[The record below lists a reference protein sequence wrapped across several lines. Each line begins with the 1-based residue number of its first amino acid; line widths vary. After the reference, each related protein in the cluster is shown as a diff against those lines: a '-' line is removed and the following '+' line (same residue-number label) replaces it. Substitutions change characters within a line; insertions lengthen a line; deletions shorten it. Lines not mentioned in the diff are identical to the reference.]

1 MKQNYN
7 ANNIK
12 VLEGLEPVRKR
23 PGMYIGST
31 DTRGLHHLVWELL
44 DNAIDEVM
52 AGYAN
57 KIIVTLHANNFLSV
71 EDNGRGIPVDINKT
85 TKLSAVETVF
95 TVLHAGGKFDDDAYK
110 TAGGLHGVGSSVV
123 NALSDVLICQVYRD
137 KKIHEAKFMTGG
149 KIVQS
154 LKIVGE
160 TQKQG
165 TKVLFHPD
173 PLIFKDLKFN
183 VATIKERLLESSF
196 LFEGLDIE
204 FIDEI
209 NKTKQKFIS
218 NNGIS
223 DFVQYLTKNKVAT
236 SPVIYFNDKTQNIPV
251 NVAFQYTDEI
261 NDMIISFANSVKTI
275 EGGSHVNG
283 FKSGLVSAINNYAQK
298 WKLLKEK
305 EKNLDSDDIIEGIVA
320 IISVQVPEN
329 IITYEGQTKNKLF
342 TPSAYEI
349 TKKVVDDA
357 VSKWLD
363 QNKTASFNLIKQI
376 IAARNAR
383 IAAKKTRESL
393 RKTKGKQAE
402 KILSSKL
409 TPAQSKTPELNE
421 LFLVEGDSAG
431 GSAKLGRNKKFQAIL
446 PLKGKVINVEKA
458 KLSDVLKNEEIG
470 TIITCLGT
478 GIDKNFNLDRLKYHK
493 VIIMTDADVDDSH
506 IQALLLTMFYRF
518 MRPLIEHGH
527 IYLAQPPLYKIWK
540 KSNPK
545 EFKYAWDENE
555 LTDLKAEYKNY
566 EVQRYKG
573 LGEMNPEQLW
583 ETTMDPETR
592 KLMKISIT
600 DLIAADLQVDTL
612 MGEDST
618 ARKKWIDENVNFEY
632 DE

>member
-409 TPAQSKTPELNE
+409 TPAQSKIPELNE

-493 VIIMTDADVDDSH
+493 VIIMTDADVDGSH

-518 MRPLIEHGH
+518 MRPLIEYGH

>member
-183 VATIKERLLESSF
+183 VVTIKERLLESSF

-493 VIIMTDADVDDSH
+493 VIIMTDADVDGSH

>member
-154 LKIVGE
+154 LKIVGD

-409 TPAQSKTPELNE
+409 TPAQSKIPELNE

-493 VIIMTDADVDDSH
+493 VIIMTDADVDGSH

-518 MRPLIEHGH
+518 MRPLIEHCH

-555 LTDLKAEYKNY
+555 LADLKEEYKNY

>member
-183 VATIKERLLESSF
+183 VAIIKERLLESSF

-493 VIIMTDADVDDSH
+493 VIIMTDADVDGSH

-555 LTDLKAEYKNY
+555 LADLKEEYKNY

>member
-223 DFVQYLTKNKVAT
+223 DFVQYLTKNKVTT
-236 SPVIYFNDKTQNIPV
+236 SPVIYFNDKMQNIPV

-409 TPAQSKTPELNE
+409 TPAQSKIPELNE

-493 VIIMTDADVDDSH
+493 VIIMTDADVDGSH

>member
-251 NVAFQYTDEI
+251 NIAFQYTDKI

-493 VIIMTDADVDDSH
+493 VIIMTDADVDGSH

-555 LTDLKAEYKNY
+555 LADLKEEYKNY

-618 ARKKWIDENVNFEY
+618 VRKKWIDENVNFEY

>member
-1 MKQNYN
+1 
-7 ANNIK
+7 
-12 VLEGLEPVRKR
+12 
-23 PGMYIGST
+23 
-31 DTRGLHHLVWELL
+31 
-44 DNAIDEVM
+44 
-52 AGYAN
+52 
-57 KIIVTLHANNFLSV
+57 
-71 EDNGRGIPVDINKT
+71 
-85 TKLSAVETVF
+85 
-95 TVLHAGGKFDDDAYK
+95 
-110 TAGGLHGVGSSVV
+110 
-123 NALSDVLICQVYRD
+123 
-137 KKIHEAKFMTGG
+137 MTGG

-305 EKNLDSDDIIEGIVA
+305 EKNLDSDGIIEGIVA

-493 VIIMTDADVDDSH
+493 VIIMTDADVDGSH

-555 LTDLKAEYKNY
+555 LADLKAEYKNY

>member
-1 MKQNYN
+1 MKQNYD
-7 ANNIK
+7 ASNIK

-44 DNAIDEVM
+44 DNSIDEVM
-52 AGYAN
+52 AGYAT
-57 KIIVTLHANNFLSV
+57 KITVILHNNNFISV
-71 EDNGRGIPVDINKT
+71 EDNGRGIPIDINKT
-85 TKLSAVETVF
+85 SKLSAVETVF
-95 TVLHAGGKFDDDAYK
+95 TVLHAGGKFDNEAYK

-123 NALSDVLICQVYRD
+123 NALSDILICQVYRNN
-137 KKIHEAKFMTGG
+137 KIYEAKFAQGG
-149 KIVQS
+149 KIIKS
-154 LKIVGE
+154 LSEIGPTDKN
-160 TQKQG
+160 G

-183 VATIKERLLESSF
+183 ASVIKERLLESSF
-196 LFEGLDIE
+196 LFDGLCIE
-204 FIDEI
+204 FIDETT
-209 NKTKQKFIS
+209 KTKQKFLS
-218 NNGIS
+218 NNGLT
-223 DFVQYLTKNKVAT
+223 DFVSYINKNKTTT
-236 SPVIYFNDKTQNIPV
+236 SPLISFSDKSQTIPV
-251 NVAFQYTDEI
+251 SVAFQYTDDTNE
-261 NDMIISFANSVKTI
+261 MIISFANSVKTI

-283 FKSGLVSAINNYAQK
+283 FKTGLVSAINNYAQK

-305 EKNLDSDDIIEGIVA
+305 DKSLDGEDVREGIVA

-342 TPSAYEI
+342 TPDAYEI

-363 QNKTASFNLIKQI
+363 QNKNASFNLIKQI
-376 IAARNAR
+376 IAARDAR
-383 IAAKKTRESL
+383 LAAKKTRDSL

-409 TPAQSKTPELNE
+409 TPSQSKTPELNE

-478 GIDKNFNLDRLKYHK
+478 GIDKNFSLDKLKYYK
-493 VIIMTDADVDDSH
+493 IIIMTDADVDGSH

-540 KSNPK
+540 KSNVK
-545 EFKYAWDENE
+545 DFKYAWNQQE
-555 LTDLKAEYKNY
+555 LNDLKDEYKSY

-573 LGEMNPEQLW
+573 LGEMNPDQLW

-592 KLMKISIT
+592 KLIKIRIEDLVAT
-600 DLIAADLQVDTL
+600 DLKVDTL
-612 MGEDST
+612 MGEDAS

>member
-409 TPAQSKTPELNE
+409 TPAQSKIPELNE

-493 VIIMTDADVDDSH
+493 VIIMTDADVDGSH

-555 LTDLKAEYKNY
+555 LADLKEEYKNY

>member
-409 TPAQSKTPELNE
+409 TPAQSKIPELNE

-431 GSAKLGRNKKFQAIL
+431 GLAKLGRNKKFQAIL

-493 VIIMTDADVDDSH
+493 VIIMTDADVDGSH

-555 LTDLKAEYKNY
+555 LADLKAEYKNY

>member
-154 LKIVGE
+154 LKIVGD

-409 TPAQSKTPELNE
+409 TPAQSKIPELNE

-493 VIIMTDADVDDSH
+493 VIIMTDADVDGSH

>member
-409 TPAQSKTPELNE
+409 TPAQSKIPELNE

-493 VIIMTDADVDDSH
+493 VIIMTDADVDGSH

-555 LTDLKAEYKNY
+555 LADLKAEYKNY

>member
-95 TVLHAGGKFDDDAYK
+95 TVLHAGGKFDDGAYK

-154 LKIVGE
+154 LKIVGD

-173 PLIFKDLKFN
+173 PLIFKELKFN
-183 VATIKERLLESSF
+183 ATTIKERLLESSF
-196 LFEGLDIE
+196 LFEGLEIE

-223 DFVQYLTKNKVAT
+223 DFVQYLTKNKVTT
-236 SPVIYFNDKTQNIPV
+236 SPVIYFSDKTQNIPV
-251 NVAFQYTDEI
+251 NIAFQYTDEI

-363 QNKTASFNLIKQI
+363 QNKTTSFNLIKQI

-393 RKTKGKQAE
+393 RKTRGKQAE

-446 PLKGKVINVEKA
+446 PLKGKVVNVEKA

-478 GIDKNFNLDRLKYHK
+478 GIDKNFSLDRLKYHK
-493 VIIMTDADVDDSH
+493 VIIMTDADVDGSH

-555 LTDLKAEYKNY
+555 LANLKADYKNY

-583 ETTMDPETR
+583 ETTMDPEKR

-612 MGEDST
+612 MGEDPT

>member
-154 LKIVGE
+154 LKIVGD

-305 EKNLDSDDIIEGIVA
+305 EKNLDSDDIIEGIIA

-493 VIIMTDADVDDSH
+493 VIIMTDADVDGSH

-555 LTDLKAEYKNY
+555 LADLKEEYKNY

-592 KLMKISIT
+592 KLMKISII

>member
-154 LKIVGE
+154 LKIVGD

-409 TPAQSKTPELNE
+409 TPAQSKIPELNE

-493 VIIMTDADVDDSH
+493 VIIMTDADVDGSH

-555 LTDLKAEYKNY
+555 LADLKEEYKNY

>member
-493 VIIMTDADVDDSH
+493 VIIMTDADVDGSH

-527 IYLAQPPLYKIWK
+527 IYLARPPLYKIWK

-555 LTDLKAEYKNY
+555 LADLKAEYKNY

>member
-154 LKIVGE
+154 LKIVGD

-493 VIIMTDADVDDSH
+493 VIIMTDADVDGSH

-555 LTDLKAEYKNY
+555 LADLKEEYKNY

>member
-236 SPVIYFNDKTQNIPV
+236 SPVIYFNDKMQNIPV

-493 VIIMTDADVDDSH
+493 VIIMTDADVDGSH

-518 MRPLIEHGH
+518 MRPLIEHGN

-555 LTDLKAEYKNY
+555 LADLKEEYKNY

>member
-183 VATIKERLLESSF
+183 VTTIKERLLESSF
-196 LFEGLDIE
+196 LFKGLDIE

-223 DFVQYLTKNKVAT
+223 DFVQYLTKNKVTT

-493 VIIMTDADVDDSH
+493 VIIMTDADVDGSH

-555 LTDLKAEYKNY
+555 LADLKAEYKNY

>member
-493 VIIMTDADVDDSH
+493 VIIMTDADVDGSH

-555 LTDLKAEYKNY
+555 LTDLKEEYKNY

>member
-154 LKIVGE
+154 LKIVGD

-236 SPVIYFNDKTQNIPV
+236 SPIIYFNDKTQNIPV

-493 VIIMTDADVDDSH
+493 VIIMTDADVDGSH

-555 LTDLKAEYKNY
+555 LADLKEEYKNY

>member
-363 QNKTASFNLIKQI
+363 QNKTTSFNLIKQI

-409 TPAQSKTPELNE
+409 TPAQSKIPELNE

-493 VIIMTDADVDDSH
+493 VIIMTDADVDGSH

>member
-409 TPAQSKTPELNE
+409 TPAQSKIPELNE

-493 VIIMTDADVDDSH
+493 VIIMTDADVDGSH

>member
-236 SPVIYFNDKTQNIPV
+236 SPVIYFNDKMQNIPV

-493 VIIMTDADVDDSH
+493 VIIMTDADVDGSH

-555 LTDLKAEYKNY
+555 LADLKEEYKNY

>member
-493 VIIMTDADVDDSH
+493 VIIMTDADVDGSH

-555 LTDLKAEYKNY
+555 LADLKAEYKNY

-600 DLIAADLQVDTL
+600 DLIAADLKVDTL

>member
-409 TPAQSKTPELNE
+409 TPAQSKIPELNE

-493 VIIMTDADVDDSH
+493 VIIMTDADVDGSH

-583 ETTMDPETR
+583 ETTMDPEKR

>member
-493 VIIMTDADVDDSH
+493 VIIMTDADVDGSH

-555 LTDLKAEYKNY
+555 LADLKEEYKNY

-600 DLIAADLQVDTL
+600 DLIAANLQVDTL

>member
-154 LKIVGE
+154 LKIVGD

-305 EKNLDSDDIIEGIVA
+305 EKNLDSDDIIEGIIA

-493 VIIMTDADVDDSH
+493 VIIMTDADVDGSH

>member
-251 NVAFQYTDEI
+251 NIAFQYTDEI

-493 VIIMTDADVDDSH
+493 VIIMTDADVDGSH

-555 LTDLKAEYKNY
+555 LADLKEEYKNY

>member
-409 TPAQSKTPELNE
+409 TPAQSKIPELNE

-493 VIIMTDADVDDSH
+493 VIIMTDADVDGSH
-506 IQALLLTMFYRF
+506 IQALLITMFYRF

-555 LTDLKAEYKNY
+555 LADLKAEYKNY

>member
-12 VLEGLEPVRKR
+12 VLEGLDPVRKR

-320 IISVQVPEN
+320 IVSVQVPEN

-493 VIIMTDADVDDSH
+493 VIIMTDADVDGSH

>member
-209 NKTKQKFIS
+209 NKTKLKFIS

-223 DFVQYLTKNKVAT
+223 DFVQYLTKNKVTT

-409 TPAQSKTPELNE
+409 TPAQSKIPELNE

-493 VIIMTDADVDDSH
+493 VIIMTDADVDGSH

-555 LTDLKAEYKNY
+555 LADLKAEYKNY

>member
-1 MKQNYN
+1 
-7 ANNIK
+7 
-12 VLEGLEPVRKR
+12 
-23 PGMYIGST
+23 
-31 DTRGLHHLVWELL
+31 
-44 DNAIDEVM
+44 M

-123 NALSDVLICQVYRD
+123 NALSDLLICQVYRD

-298 WKLLKEK
+298 
-305 EKNLDSDDIIEGIVA
+305 
-320 IISVQVPEN
+320 
-329 IITYEGQTKNKLF
+329 
-342 TPSAYEI
+342 
-349 TKKVVDDA
+349 
-357 VSKWLD
+357 
-363 QNKTASFNLIKQI
+363 
-376 IAARNAR
+376 
-383 IAAKKTRESL
+383 
-393 RKTKGKQAE
+393 
-402 KILSSKL
+402 
-409 TPAQSKTPELNE
+409 
-421 LFLVEGDSAG
+421 
-431 GSAKLGRNKKFQAIL
+431 
-446 PLKGKVINVEKA
+446 
-458 KLSDVLKNEEIG
+458 
-470 TIITCLGT
+470 
-478 GIDKNFNLDRLKYHK
+478 
-493 VIIMTDADVDDSH
+493 
-506 IQALLLTMFYRF
+506 
-518 MRPLIEHGH
+518 
-527 IYLAQPPLYKIWK
+527 
-540 KSNPK
+540 
-545 EFKYAWDENE
+545 
-555 LTDLKAEYKNY
+555 
-566 EVQRYKG
+566 
-573 LGEMNPEQLW
+573 
-583 ETTMDPETR
+583 
-592 KLMKISIT
+592 
-600 DLIAADLQVDTL
+600 
-612 MGEDST
+612 
-618 ARKKWIDENVNFEY
+618 
-632 DE
+632 

>member
-363 QNKTASFNLIKQI
+363 QNKTTSFNLIKQI

-493 VIIMTDADVDDSH
+493 VIIMTDADVDGSH

-555 LTDLKAEYKNY
+555 LADLKAEYKNY

>member
-251 NVAFQYTDEI
+251 NIAFQYTDEI

-493 VIIMTDADVDDSH
+493 VIIMTDADVDGSH

-555 LTDLKAEYKNY
+555 LADLKEEYKNY

-618 ARKKWIDENVNFEY
+618 VRKKWIDENVNFEY

>member
-305 EKNLDSDDIIEGIVA
+305 EKNLDSDDIIEGIIA

-493 VIIMTDADVDDSH
+493 VIIMTDADVDGSH

-555 LTDLKAEYKNY
+555 LADLKEEYKNY

>member
-154 LKIVGE
+154 LKIVGD

-183 VATIKERLLESSF
+183 VSTIKERLLESSF

-493 VIIMTDADVDDSH
+493 VIIMTDADVDGSH

-555 LTDLKAEYKNY
+555 LADLKAEYKNY

>member
-223 DFVQYLTKNKVAT
+223 DFVQYLTKNKVTT
-236 SPVIYFNDKTQNIPV
+236 SPVIYFNDKMQNIPV

-493 VIIMTDADVDDSH
+493 VIIMTDADVDGSH

-555 LTDLKAEYKNY
+555 LADLKEEYKNY